1 MTVSLLLIFKQTE
14 HLLWSAGKLLPT
26 YKKNFIVEEQHLLA
40 NTKMYDFCL
49 KNSQFN

>member
-26 YKKNFIVEEQHLLA
+26 YKKNFIVEEQTLAGKQQNVWFLLE
-40 NTKMYDFCL
+40 K
-49 KNSQFN
+49 QWI